1 MATHRPPRHHPN
13 DDAGVSS
20 RQRPCQK
27 ARLALGPA
35 GYVGLDGT
43 HEEAALAALAD
54 LLAPYAD
61 QRDREAA

>member
-1 MATHRPPRHHPN
+1 MATHRRTRHHP
-13 DDAGVSS
+13 DDHAGVSS
-20 RQRPCQK
+20 RHRACQEPG
-27 ARLALGPA
+27 LTLGPA

-54 LLAPYAD
+54 LLAPYTD